1 MKNSHVLLIALLALL
16 ITVATAQGQDR
27 GERVEALKVSFITE
41 QLSLT
46 PDEARVFWPVYNQ
59 FEDER
64 KALRQQYKTR
74 AGAGQQNAQNISE
87 SQATTLIS
95 NELEFQTKDL
105 NLTKKYIGE
114 FRGILP
120 VKKGAML
127 MTVENKFKRM
137 LLAKIKQG
145 QK

>member
-27 GERVEALKVSFITE
+27 GERVEALKVSFITD

-46 PDEARVFWPVYNQ
+46 PAEAQVFWPVFNQ
-59 FEDER
+59 FENER

-74 AGAGQQNAQNISE
+74 IGNGQQNMDNISD
-87 SQATTLIS
+87 SQASTLIN
-95 NELEFQTKDL
+95 NEFEFLSKDL
-105 NLTKKYIGE
+105 NLYRKYIAE
-114 FRGILP
+114 FKEILP
-120 VKKGAML
+120 VKKVAEL
-127 MTVENKFKRM
+127 LTIETKFKRM

>member
-1 MKNSHVLLIALLALL
+1 MKNSPILLIALLALL
-16 ITVATAQGQDR
+16 ITVDTAQGQER

-46 PDEARVFWPVYNQ
+46 PDEARVFWPVFNQ

-64 KALRQQYKTR
+64 KALRQQYRTR
-74 AGAGQQNAQNISE
+74 AGAGQQNTQNISE
-87 SQATTLIS
+87 SQAATLIS

-105 NLTKKYIGE
+105 NLTKKYINE

-120 VKKGAML
+120 VKKVAML
-127 MTVENKFKRM
+127 MTVDNKFKRM